1 MSKILKSALEDLLNV
16 EKAIEIVNKEDS
28 ADPEDMILVSTYQD
42 ELEEIKEEQEQKQE
56 SGDETEQTSEDS
68 PENEQKPGQYHHAQ

>member
-42 ELEEIKEEQEQKQE
+42 ELD
-56 SGDETEQTSEDS
+56 SHRSEWINNDLLS
-68 PENEQKPGQYHHAQ
+68 KFVNKDLRIFNIYDF